1 MEQKIP
7 CVSASGPQMQHGTPP
22 RAGRKMAAVLIH
34 PNHLLLQYLNQAQI
48 VQILGKYRETTSGFG
63 LWIFRAGG
71 GSGPDLDC
79 GFSGPAEVRGRIW
92 IVDFPGRRS
101 NGYRDHFHCTQ

>member
-63 LWIFRAGG
+63 LWIFRTGG

-79 GFSGPAEVRGRIW
+79 GFSGPAGIPVVRRN
-92 IVDFPGRRS
+92 F
-101 NGYRDHFHCTQ
+101 F